1 MIQRVGS
8 EPLPV
13 YVLSCRK
20 WESWKG
26 RASVPAFF
34 FEKFVE
40 FSPAAHLKIQISERG
55 KKPHSDKTSCAVGAP
70 PRMKIEFSGL
80 VRGDGSVCGTSNAG
94 WRLLGG
100 RESAC
105 GHRSRR

>member
-1 MIQRVGS
+1 MTEEVFG
-8 EPLPV
+8 PM
-13 YVLSCRK
+13 
-20 WESWKG
+20 
-26 RASVPAFF
+26 RAP
-34 FEKFVE
+34 
-40 FSPAAHLKIQISERG
+40 G
-55 KKPHSDKTSCAVGAP
+55 PHSDKTSCAVGAP
-70 PRMKIEFSGL
+70 PSMKIEFSGL